1 MFSSV
6 KRRVVIHH
14 DKDLLK
20 NAVINN
26 LVPEDRREIL
36 FNTQISDDDESMN
49 DCNEYDSVV
58 LIQKL
63 EDRIDKLEVVVK
75 KLVEYLVKGQQNGI

>member
-1 MFSSV
+1 
-6 KRRVVIHH
+6 
-14 DKDLLK
+14 
-20 NAVINN
+20 
-26 LVPEDRREIL
+26 
-36 FNTQISDDDESMN
+36 MN
-49 DCNEYDSVV
+49 DCNEYDSDV